1 VPKWVAR
8 AGEAF
13 FRVSGPTGSHLN
25 VVLCDPTDFPT
36 YRTQSVICVDI
47 CSLGQIIWHDQAVL
61 LSQGD
66 HPFIQHDSY
75 VNYSQAAVHHAASLE
90 NLVGVRGYEPTEPVT
105 HELLIRLR
113 DGAVRSIHT
122 PRDIQSFL
130 RA

>member
-1 VPKWVAR
+1 MAR
-8 AGEAF
+8 AGETF

-47 CSLGQIIWHDQAVL
+47 CSLEEVVWHDQTVVL
-61 LSQGD
+61 SPGD
-66 HPFIQHDSY
+66 HPFIRRASY

-90 NLVGVRGYEPTEPVT
+90 NLVGRVRGYDAAEAVT
-105 HELLIRLR
+105 YALLVRLR
-113 DGAVRSIHT
+113 DGAVRSGHT
-122 PRDIQSFL
+122 LRDIQSFL